1 MDTLSS
7 KEADFLR
14 ALSMLKDQ
22 ADIDKITHLLL
33 AEEELQQEDRL
44 IFILDKLKDSKW
56 LETKKINLFDFF
68 IVTNFNLAEKSNK
81 FIKNIIY
88 NYCADFKK
96 KILSFFKKHKKKK
109 SKYEIRFFWPANIN
123 PDIYDLGGLVFN
135 KEYYTHH
142 ISEDKY
148 IITDYK
154 NNIKIRENE
163 LQIKSCVKKIDNI
176 SQFKK
181 KKRMSFPLKGKKINA
196 LLEKNVF
203 SDSAVF
209 ETTDDLLNTLSNLPT
224 ISCIDVIKE
233 RYVRKME
240 DHIKIELSLIK
251 IQEKEWKTIC
261 IESKHIEKIQSLS
274 LLINQ
279 ENAEILNYDEFLR
292 KYGRVDLNK
301 HQAK

>member
-7 KEADFLR
+7 KQADFLR
-14 ALSMLKDQ
+14 ALSMIKYQ

-81 FIKNIIY
+81 FIKNFIY
-88 NYCADFKK
+88 NYCTDFKK
-96 KILSFFKKHKKKK
+96 KILSFFKKNKKKK
-109 SKYEIRFFWPANIN
+109 SKYEIRFFWPSNIN
-123 PDIYDLGGLVFN
+123 PEIYDLGGFFFN

-148 IITDYK
+148 IITNYK
-154 NNIKIRENE
+154 NNIKTRGNE
-163 LQIKSCVKKIDNI
+163 LQIKSCVKTVNNI
-176 SQFKK
+176 SEFKK
-181 KKRMSFPLKGKKINA
+181 KKRINFPLKGKKINA
-196 LLEKNVF
+196 LLEQNIF
-203 SDSAVF
+203 SDSTVF
-209 ETTDDLLNTLSNLPT
+209 ETTEDLLNTLSNLPT

-240 DHIKIELSLIK
+240 DHTKIELSLIK
-251 IQEKEWKTIC
+251 IQGKEWKTIC
-261 IESKHIEKIQSLS
+261 IESKHLEKVQSLS
-274 LLINQ
+274 LLIKQ
-279 ENAEILNYDEFLR
+279 ENAEILSYDEFLR
-292 KYGRVDLNK
+292 KYGRVDLNL